1 MHKYNNLILS
11 SSINFNSKTNL
22 NYNIDNIIFNNIY
35 DLDLLISYSILHDY
49 IFQYDKVLFVNDM
62 FNKIIIKNLI
72 IFNFNYFSNLKVLKL
87 DKNRNI
93 TDNSI
98 SKLYNLEELSLP
110 RNKLI
115 TSKGIVNLNKLKYLN
130 LYSNNNIDDYSIS
143 NKLLLNTI
151 IIVHNNKITDKAFLK
166 MKHLKY
172 INLYYNNNKLLKY
185 EFILNNPL
193 IESIKIPYII
203 KNNLDS
209 KIISKINKINNN

>member
-185 EFILNNPL
+185 QFILNNPL

>member
-49 IFQYDKVLFVNDM
+49 IFQYDKVLFINDM

-98 SKLYNLEELSLP
+98 NKLYNLEELSLP

-115 TSKGIVNLNKLKYLN
+115 TSKGILNLNKLKYLN

-166 MKHLKY
+166 MKYLKY

-185 EFILNNPL
+185 QFILNNPL

-203 KNNLDS
+203 KNTLDS

>member
-49 IFQYDKVLFVNDM
+49 IFQYDKVLFINDM

-98 SKLYNLEELSLP
+98 NKLYNLEELSLP

-115 TSKGIVNLNKLKYLN
+115 TSKGILNLNKLKYLN

>member
-1 MHKYNNLILS
+1 MYKYNNLILS

-98 SKLYNLEELSLP
+98 NKLYNLEELSLP